1 MNYKI
6 SIIIPCFNEEKTIEK
21 IVTEVLKQKDLIYE
35 IIIVD
40 DMSTD
45 LSRKK
50 IKALADG
57 RDIINYIFKDKNEE
71 KALHFARI

>member
-35 IIIVD
+35 IIIID

-45 LSRKK
+45 SSRKK
-50 IKALADG
+50 IKELAQ
-57 RDIINYIFKDKNEE
+57 RSDIINYIFK
-71 KALHFARI
+71 

>member
-6 SIIIPCFNEEKTIEK
+6 SIIIPCFNEEKNEK
-21 IVTEVLKQKDLIYE
+21 GYRSFKTKDLIYE

-57 RDIINYIFKDKNEE
+57 SDIINYIFKDMNEE
-71 KALHFARI
+71 KASYFARI